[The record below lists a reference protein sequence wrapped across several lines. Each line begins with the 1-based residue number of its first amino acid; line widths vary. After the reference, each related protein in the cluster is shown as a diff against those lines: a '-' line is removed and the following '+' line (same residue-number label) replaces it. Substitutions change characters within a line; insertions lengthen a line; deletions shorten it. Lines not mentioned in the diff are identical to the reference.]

1 METKRE
7 LLANDIQ
14 EALKEIENGDFMTGD
29 FNDVMKAIDVE
40 VKSNK

>member
-1 METKRE
+1 MKTKRE
-7 LLANDIQ
+7 LLPNDIQ

-29 FNDVMKAIDVE
+29 FNDVMNAIVDE